1 MKVRIVVIN
10 KGEAG
15 ESCEVY
21 EHRGDELKIEVTEQ
35 EKPDEGVTRDSQL

>member
-15 ESCEVY
+15 ESCAVY
-21 EHRGDELKIEVTEQ
+21 EYRGDELKVEVMEDK
-35 EKPDEGVTRDSQL
+35 EPDTGG

>member
-1 MKVRIVVIN
+1 MKVKIVVIN

-21 EHRGDELKIEVTEQ
+21 EHRGDEVKIEVTEDK
-35 EKPDEGVTRDSQL
+35 EPDEGG